1 MGKGEEMSRARI
13 CLTLAEHRQVGAM
26 LKRAR
31 ALLLDAAAITR
42 CHDRLSR
49 QLSDAANGLM
59 AQRGELERKLI
70 EAVGADGLRAFTSG
84 TSTSGARK

>member
-1 MGKGEEMSRARI
+1 MG
-13 CLTLAEHRQVGAM
+13 LTLSEHREVGSL

-31 ALLLDAAAITR
+31 RLLLDAAAITR

-59 AQRGELERKLI
+59 VQRGELERKLI
-70 EAVGADGLRAFTSG
+70 EAVGDDEWVREVYFGELASEEASDA
-84 TSTSGARK
+84 